1 MPEITKE
8 GRYSLKI
15 VDALFRETK
24 DDGSF
29 VVSLKLETEDGYYAW
44 YDLLYTHAVIQ
55 SGRNAGL
62 TTAQVSENLLIELG
76 VEKGYLGDLVKKVKT
91 KSLEAEAVMAWEE
104 YNGKRRLR
112 CKFLNPPRNK
122 KTVPLADIDVEEV
135 LAKFAAHGKDTQAK
149 AEEEDKNNQIPF

>member
-55 SGRNAGL
+55 IGSQRIVRPVFVRGA
-62 TTAQVSENLLIELG
+62 AKVSEF
-76 VEKGYLGDLVKKVKT
+76 T
-91 KSLEAEAVMAWEE
+91 K
-104 YNGKRRLR
+104 
-112 CKFLNPPRNK
+112 NK
-122 KTVPLADIDVEEV
+122 KGE
-135 LAKFAAHGKDTQAK
+135 K
-149 AEEEDKNNQIPF
+149 KNE